1 VTPGR
6 PWRHVRTWLLLV
18 AIWTVPGLV
27 ATLIHYIRSL
37 EYDWASWG
45 LSLRLQLLFWYL
57 WVPLTPLALWL
68 GRRFSPFEAGRLAR
82 NIALHVVFA
91 AAISLVQ
98 LSLGLL
104 VFRQF
109 SPEPP
114 QSPYVEALL
123 FFLANYFE
131 FDMVIYCGVVVAG
144 QAIDYYRRSRRDA
157 VRAAQL
163 EAQLAEA
170 RLEALRMQLHPHFLF
185 NTLHAISAL
194 MTKDVPAARRMMTR
208 LSDLLRFSL
217 DEEVSDEVPLAEEL
231 DFLDRYVEIQKAR
244 FPDWLEVELDV
255 DPAAELTLV
264 PRFVLQ
270 PLVENAIRHGT
281 RLRAAGGRIVVRAQL
296 RDGRIRLEVEDD
308 GPGFPAGESLREG
321 VGLRSTRARIEHL
334 YDSAGLMHLVNRSE
348 GGARVR
354 LEFPARTESAL

>member
-1 VTPGR
+1 
-6 PWRHVRTWLLLV
+6 
-18 AIWTVPGLV
+18 
-27 ATLIHYIRSL
+27 
-37 EYDWASWG
+37 
-45 LSLRLQLLFWYL
+45 
-57 WVPLTPLALWL
+57 
-68 GRRFSPFEAGRLAR
+68 
-82 NIALHVVFA
+82 
-91 AAISLVQ
+91 
-98 LSLGLL
+98 
-104 VFRQF
+104 
-109 SPEPP
+109 
-114 QSPYVEALL
+114 
-123 FFLANYFE
+123 
-131 FDMVIYCGVVVAG
+131 
-144 QAIDYYRRSRRDA
+144 
-157 VRAAQL
+157 
-163 EAQLAEA
+163 
-170 RLEALRMQLHPHFLF
+170 
-185 NTLHAISAL
+185 
-194 MTKDVPAARRMMTR
+194 MMTR